1 MDGERKRRMERKRET
16 ERAVLCIFTSKKNE
30 NLLEQDMPPLKNLN
44 TFGHYNEM
52 KVGRKE
58 RA

>member
-1 MDGERKRRMERKRET
+1 MERERGGWRGRERLR
-16 ERAVLCIFTSKKNE
+16 EQCCVFLRAKKNE